1 MDGIFAIV
9 MTLLVLE
16 IAVPQISSHSPDVVF
31 QIDNRGG
38 WKTILMFCPM
48 SNTISYP
55 GMLIGFFY
63 LLKLIDMF

>member
-16 IAVPQISSHSPDVVF
+16 IAVPQISSHLPDVVF

-38 WKTILMFCPM
+38 WKTILMFL
-48 SNTISYP
+48 SHVEY
-55 GMLIGFFY
+55 
-63 LLKLIDMF
+63 D

>member
-31 QIDNRGG
+31 QIDNRGLQF
-38 WKTILMFCPM
+38 T
-48 SNTISYP
+48 
-55 GMLIGFFY
+55 
-63 LLKLIDMF
+63 